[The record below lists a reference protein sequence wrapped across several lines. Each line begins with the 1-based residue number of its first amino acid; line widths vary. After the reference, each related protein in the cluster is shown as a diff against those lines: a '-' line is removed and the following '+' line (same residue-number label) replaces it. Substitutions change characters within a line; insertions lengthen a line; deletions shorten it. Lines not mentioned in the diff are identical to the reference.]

1 MKKIGYIFLGLLLFV
16 GLAGCS
22 FQTEKYSY
30 DQIVDQSNNAMG
42 KLNSAL
48 ENNKDITLVLYRT
61 GCQACEDSKDTIVP
75 YVQTLRQERTN
86 VVVIDLTKLSDYQ
99 INYLKQLVPDV
110 LVFNNKLASP
120 TVANLRVDSNR
131 KRFKAIQYSNDGNLV
146 HIRKVL
152 ARARG

>member
-16 GLAGCS
+16 GLTGCS

-30 DQIVDQSNNAMG
+30 DQIVDQNNNAIG

-86 VVVIDLTKLSDYQ
+86 VVVMDLTKLSDYQ

-120 TVANLRVDSNR
+120 TVANLRVDSNG

-152 ARARG
+152 ARARR